1 MTNKG
6 TTPQID
12 VDPATGRPIAAVLKA
27 GGGTCIWYADGQ
39 LPVVR
44 HVVEPAPQNTP
55 DREIE
60 G

>member
-1 MTNKG
+1 MTNNG

-12 VDPATGRPIAAVLKA
+12 VDPATDRPIAAVLKA

-44 HVVEPAPQNTP
+44 HVVEPTP
-55 DREIE
+55 
-60 G
+60 